1 LGENLK
7 ISRHYYNSY
16 LDLILHF
23 GFTLVSKMKKVAQ
36 RKMKKKIS
44 KIKFPFC
51 VVADAKKAL
60 FCKRDKKN
68 PRISDLT
75 QQIFS

>member
-23 GFTLVSKMKKVAQ
+23 GFSQQNEKSCSAKNE
-36 RKMKKKIS
+36 KKIS

-60 FCKRDKKN
+60 FRKRDKKN
-68 PRISDLT
+68 PEYLT
-75 QQIFS
+75 